1 MARDI
6 GFAGRHHARRWASLA
21 VLVCVGFLSGCSVEL
36 QRALSERAANEAVV
50 VLQAEGVAASRRA
63 SAGETWDVRVPA
75 SQEARGLAVLTEYG
89 LPRRETDVAS
99 LLENAGGLVPSDD
112 VERAR
117 RSAVVEA
124 GLAQTYLAM
133 RGVHDA
139 YVHAVLP
146 RSRDGLARGTVEPPR
161 VAVVLVV
168 RAAGDGPPDDAVQ
181 AIAMGAVEGLSA
193 SDVAVVRSVVRLPE
207 LSATT
212 LVQVGPF
219 AVSAASAPTLRLVL
233 GALSGALV
241 LMSLLLLAAV
251 ARRRR

>member
-1 MARDI
+1 MPDGVRAH
-6 GFAGRHHARRWASLA
+6 GQPRRFGVWLLLGLCAALASA
-21 VLVCVGFLSGCSVEL
+21 CSVEL
-36 QRALSERAANEAVV
+36 QRDLSERAANEAVV

-63 SAGETWDVRVPA
+63 SAARTWNVLVPA

-99 LLENAGGLVPSDD
+99 LLEAAGGLVPSDD
-112 VERAR
+112 IERAR
-117 RSAVVEA
+117 RSAVIEA

-146 RSRDGLARGTVEPPR
+146 RGRDGLARGAVEPPR

-168 RAAGDGPPDDAVQ
+168 RAEGDGPPDDAVQ

-193 SDVAVVRSVVRLPE
+193 GDVAVVRSVVRLPE
-207 LSATT
+207 LAEAT
-212 LVQVGPF
+212 LVQVGPL
-219 AVSAASAPTLRLVL
+219 AVSSASASTLRLVL
-233 GALSGALV
+233 GGMSAALLMVSGILLV
-241 LMSLLLLAAV
+241 TV
-251 ARRRR
+251 VRRRR